1 VYGVPVLWYLSGQP
15 IGVFMAMF
23 QAGVTQ
29 GSVLSTVQTKF
40 NALRFA
46 ATQIA
51 ELGAWANGVAVA
63 DLVALGFSNADA
75 NTILSAI
82 TESQASVTAYNA
94 NSVFQKEV
102 MGP

>member
-1 VYGVPVLWYLSGQP
+1 
-15 IGVFMAMF
+15 MAMF
-23 QAGVTQ
+23 AAGNTLN
-29 GSVLSTVQTKF
+29 SVLTITQSKF
-40 NALRFA
+40 SNLRQA
-46 ATQIA
+46 VA
-51 ELGAWANGVAVA
+51 EIQALGAWANGVAVA
-63 DLVALGFSNADA
+63 DLVGLGFSNADA